1 MITGFE
7 PSTVLPSDL
16 SEQTESVAIIH
27 AGRILTEV
35 FVQKLATEGANG
47 VGALKRRW
55 RSSHRFRRMKS
66 GAGIRLCPS
75 RCGD

>member
-47 VGALKRRW
+47 VWGL
-55 RSSHRFRRMKS
+55 
-66 GAGIRLCPS
+66 
-75 RCGD
+75 